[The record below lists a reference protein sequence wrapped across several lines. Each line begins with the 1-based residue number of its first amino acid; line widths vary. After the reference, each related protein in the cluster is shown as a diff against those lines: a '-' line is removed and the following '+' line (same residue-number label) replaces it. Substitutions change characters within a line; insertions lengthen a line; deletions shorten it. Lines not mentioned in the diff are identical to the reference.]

1 MVNVSVLNA
10 RLEKLREYLNILR
23 SIREYDLERFRR
35 DPLVYGAAERYLH
48 LSIECLIDIGNHV
61 ISDRGYRKPQNYAD
75 VFMVLNE
82 EDIISDEL
90 LEKIEGMAAF
100 RNILVHDYLRL
111 DRDRVYTLFSEK
123 IPVMEELAS
132 VFSKML

>member
-10 RLEKLREYLNILR
+10 RLEKLREYLDVLR